1 MDIDCIVLAGGRGL
15 RFGQDKALEPIGQ
28 RSLLE
33 QVVFQLSSFEGETL
47 IVTAQGKSYPQL
59 YGYPKL
65 RIVSD
70 LYPNKGPLGGI
81 YTGLKMSASFH
92 NLVVACDM
100 PFLNQALLR
109 YMMEVAEGFDLVVP
123 RVGKLIEPL
132 HAIYSK
138 NCLDPIESLF
148 REDKMNVRG
157 LFPLVRVRYVEAGE
171 IDRFDPRH
179 LSFFNINTAAD
190 LARAKKLAKE
200 VVSCDQC

>member
-47 IVTAQGKSYPQL
+47 IVTAQGKSYPEL

-81 YTGLKMSASFH
+81 YTGLKMSASCY

-109 YMMEVAEGFDLVVP
+109 YMMEVAEGFDLAVP

-138 NCLDPIESLF
+138 NCLAPIESLLK
-148 REDKMNVRG
+148 EDKMNVRG
-157 LFPLVRVRYVEAGE
+157 LFPLVRVRYVETDE

-190 LARAKKLAKE
+190 LAKARKLAKGMA
-200 VVSCDQC
+200 SCDQC

>member
-33 QVVFQLSSFEGETL
+33 QVVSQLSSFEGNIL

-59 YGYPKL
+59 GGYPKL
-65 RIVSD
+65 RVVSD

-81 YTGLKMSASFH
+81 YTGLKMASSFH

-100 PFLNQALLR
+100 PFLNQDLLR

-123 RVGKLIEPL
+123 RVGELIEPL
-132 HAIYSK
+132 HAVYSK
-138 NCLDPIESLF
+138 NCLAPIESLL
-148 REDKMNVRG
+148 EADKMSVRE
-157 LFPLVRVRYVEAGE
+157 LFPLVRVRYLESSE
-171 IDRFDPRH
+171 IDRFDPQH
-179 LSFFNINTAAD
+179 LSFFNVNTAAD
-190 LARAKKLAKE
+190 LARAKKLAEE
-200 VVSCDQC
+200 VVSCD